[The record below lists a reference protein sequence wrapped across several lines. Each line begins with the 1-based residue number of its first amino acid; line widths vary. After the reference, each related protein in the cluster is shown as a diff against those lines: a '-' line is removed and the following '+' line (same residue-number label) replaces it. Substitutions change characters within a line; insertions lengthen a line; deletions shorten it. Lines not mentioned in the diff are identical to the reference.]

1 MNHFSIRRRVAADGP
16 TAQELDDMAN
26 ERAEQRFEEERDR
39 HAEELY
45 KERA

>member
-1 MNHFSIRRRVAADGP
+1 MNDHTIRRRIAADGP
-16 TAQELDDMAN
+16 TAQELDDMAS

-45 KERA
+45 KEVA